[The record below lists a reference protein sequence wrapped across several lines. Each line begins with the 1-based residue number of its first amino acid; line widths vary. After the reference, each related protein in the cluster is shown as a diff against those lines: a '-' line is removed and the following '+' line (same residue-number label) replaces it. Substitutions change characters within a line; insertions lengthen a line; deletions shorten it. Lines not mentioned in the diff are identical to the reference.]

1 MNPKQ
6 QIQQDLKA
14 AMKSGD
20 ADRRQ
25 VLRML
30 MAAFKQVEVDTR
42 EELTDS
48 DVMDV
53 LMSEVKKHRE
63 AIADM
68 EKAGRLDQIEEE
80 QYALGVIETYLP
92 QQISREE
99 IEEQARA
106 AIQEVGA
113 TTPRDMGAVMKVL
126 MPRLKGQAEGK
137 LVSAVV
143 QELLS

>member
-80 QYALGVIETYLP
+80 QYAL
-92 QQISREE
+92 
-99 IEEQARA
+99 
-106 AIQEVGA
+106 
-113 TTPRDMGAVMKVL
+113 
-126 MPRLKGQAEGK
+126 
-137 LVSAVV
+137 
-143 QELLS
+143 